1 MGQENEKRAESKLQG
16 QATKDSAEE
25 STRGARYGRRKA
37 EAIEEEARKP
47 EGRGK
52 LQEASGKSKEDMEAS
67 KSKIQQQARDGRK
80 LIITARTRKQRG
92 RS

>member
-1 MGQENEKRAESKLQG
+1 M
-16 QATKDSAEE
+16 
-25 STRGARYGRRKA
+25 
-37 EAIEEEARKP
+37 EAR
-47 EGRGK
+47 
-52 LQEASGKSKEDMEAS
+52 